1 MKKTVIVKPMIT
13 EKAENLSERL
23 NQYCFVVHRSANK
36 VEIKKAV
43 EELYQVTV
51 ESVNTMVMPGK
62 MKRRNTR
69 AGLINGQLS
78 AYKKAIVKL
87 GEGEEIDFFGD
98 I

>member
-1 MKKTVIVKPMIT
+1 MKKNVIVKPMIT

-23 NQYCFVVHRSANK
+23 NQYCFVVDRSANK

-43 EELYQVTV
+43 EDLYQVTV

>member
-1 MKKTVIVKPMIT
+1 MKKTIIIRPMIT
-13 EKAENLSERL
+13 EKAEQLSERL
-23 NQYCFVVHRSANK
+23 NQYCFIVHKGANK

-43 EELYQVTV
+43 EELYQVDV

-62 MKRRNTR
+62 AKRRNTR
-69 AGLINGQLS
+69 AGVINGQLS
-78 AYKKAIVKL
+78 SFKKAVVKL